1 MNLYTF
7 APPVKPEPRQ
17 NHLLAALPDCE
28 WSRWLPHLERVDL
41 PMGKVLCEASSPT
54 PFVYFPT
61 TAIVSL
67 LCTTSEGGTAE
78 IAVVGNDG
86 VVGVSMIMG
95 GHSMLNRAVVQSAG
109 QAYRLRSL
117 MVTTEVERGGPALRL
132 LLRYTQTLITQV
144 TQTAACNRH
153 HGIEQQL
160 ARRLLTALDRS
171 PSHEFAMTQEAL
183 ACMLG
188 VRREGV
194 TAAALK
200 LQRAGVIRYQRG
212 HISVLDRAR
221 LEQHACE
228 CYAAVAKENDRL
240 MPISVAAL
248 YRAATPLPTLV
259 PTLAPMPAS
268 MPASRQR
275 PLPLPLAA

>member
-1 MNLYTF
+1 MNPSNRSHF
-7 APPVKPEPRQ
+7 VAADPRQ

-41 PMGKVLCEASSPT
+41 PLGKVLCEASSVT

-61 TAIVSL
+61 TASVSL
-67 LCTTSEGGTAE
+67 LCTTAEGGSAE

-95 GHSMLNRAVVQSAG
+95 GQSMLSRAVVQSAG
-109 QAYRLRSL
+109 LGYRMRSL
-117 MVTTEVERGGPALRL
+117 LVTTEVTRCGPALRL

-144 TQTAACNRH
+144 TQAAACNRH
-153 HGIEQQL
+153 HSIEQQL

-171 PSHEFAMTQEAL
+171 ASDEFAMTQEGL
-183 ACMLG
+183 ACLLG

-212 HISVLDRAR
+212 HMSVLDRKR

-240 MPISVAAL
+240 MPASVSAL
-248 YRAATPLPTLV
+248 YRSATLRPAPLS
-259 PTLAPMPAS
+259 APL
-268 MPASRQR
+268 
-275 PLPLPLAA
+275 PLPLPLAMPLPMPLPLAA